1 MLLETPFGRLAS
13 YRKPD
18 KQDCLPYCDLGSG
31 CLLSCKMSSN
41 PMLLLAWQPAVG
53 SEGREKIG
61 YSQPIRFR
69 LRFFS
74 RAMTEGELVAVPIF
88 CSDDFCHGLL
98 NGS

>member
-1 MLLETPFGRLAS
+1 
-13 YRKPD
+13 
-18 KQDCLPYCDLGSG
+18 
-31 CLLSCKMSSN
+31 MSSN

-98 NGS
+98 SDG